1 MTAPHRSRA
10 GGPFPAIAADR
21 QRGHRGGPWRQAR
34 EDAGMAVDDDAG
46 PQVGQADL
54 AADLGVDG
62 QVSLGHIEF
71 VGERET
77 WPAAARSLPGF

>member
-1 MTAPHRSRA
+1 
-10 GGPFPAIAADR
+10 
-21 QRGHRGGPWRQAR
+21 
-34 EDAGMAVDDDAG
+34 MAVDDDAG
-46 PQVGQADL
+46 PQFGQADL

-77 WPAAARSLPGF
+77 WPAAARSLPGFQITTSRMRAQRQSFVSSRLSNR